1 MPKRRKRSA
10 FVPTV
15 VFGTAVAGVVP
26 ACALGCGGDT
36 TPGTGPIGVAQV
48 AFDSG
53 DATQARDA
61 PFAVADVGFAVAA
74 VAFCGFCDAGPDA
87 SGDAARDGSGD
98 APSDSPGDT
107 SQGG

>member
-1 MPKRRKRSA
+1 MRKPRKRSA

-15 VFGTAVAGVVP
+15 VFGTAFAGVVP

-36 TPGTGPIGVAQV
+36 TPAPVLGVAQM
-48 AFDSG
+48 AFDAG

-74 VAFCGFCDAGPDA
+74 VAFCGFCDAGTDA
-87 SGDAARDGSGD
+87 PGDGARDGAGD
-98 APSDSPGDT
+98 APGDS
-107 SQGG
+107 SGGG